1 MTIFEQTYEQKQDD
15 NVGYFDGK
23 HINYD
28 WMKGLDYDEMRKV
41 RRKFWTF
48 VMWPKDDA
56 DMSDDVVRHD
66 FRSDIASRL
75 SDMVIPSLISPIHDK
90 DFKDGSTVEL
100 AKPHVHVIS
109 LWENPT
115 RYNVVLNALQIGC
128 GFEGVKY
135 IQPVVNIRAMMRYLI
150 HLDNP
155 EKIQYSPLDVIEV
168 AGAQYVLED
177 ETCSETVIAAIIDN
191 HIQTLT
197 QALTAFNQ
205 HPSCQKWIMANVG
218 LVKTLCHEQRDMTK
232 KEYDALIKEI
242 GNGI

>member
-1 MTIFEQTYEQKQDD
+1 MKKNEQKDEQ
-15 NVGYFDGK
+15 YFAGK
-23 HINYD
+23 HVNYD

-41 RRKFWTF
+41 RRKYWTF
-48 VMWPKDDA
+48 VLWPKDDA
-56 DMSDDVVRHD
+56 DMSNDVARHD
-66 FRSDIASRL
+66 FRRDVAQRL

-90 DFKDGSTVEL
+90 DYKDDGKL

-109 LWENPT
+109 LWEQPT
-115 RYNVVLNALQIGC
+115 RYNVVLEALRIGC
-128 GFEGVKY
+128 GFEQVKY
-135 IQPVVNIRAMMRYLI
+135 NQPVVNIRAMMRYLI

-168 AGAQYVLED
+168 AGAKYVLED
-177 ETCSETVIAAIIDN
+177 ETCSEIVIAAIIDN

-218 LVKTLCHEQRDMTK
+218 LVKTLCHEQRDMTRK
-232 KEYDALIKEI
+232 QYDALLKEL
-242 GNGI
+242 GNEAVSNA